1 MVYEVGYGVSGL
13 GTGKGE
19 QGTGPDQARSR
30 HSQEWV
36 SGDNLETSIPF
47 PFPPSAF
54 PRSGGVNL
62 SGDSPIKKGVQ
73 MMAPYGDRPA

>member
-1 MVYEVGYGVSGL
+1 VVYGVGYGVSGR

-30 HSQEWV
+30 QSQDWV

-47 PFPPSAF
+47 PFPPSPAAVTSTIS
-54 PRSGGVNL
+54 PNL
-62 SGDSPIKKGVQ
+62 LSKR
-73 MMAPYGDRPA
+73 AYR